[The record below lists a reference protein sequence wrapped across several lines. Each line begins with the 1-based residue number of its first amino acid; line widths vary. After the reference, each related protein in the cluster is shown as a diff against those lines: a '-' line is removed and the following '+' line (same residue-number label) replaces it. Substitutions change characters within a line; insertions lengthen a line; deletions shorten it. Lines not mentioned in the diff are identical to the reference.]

1 MEGYRDTSG
10 CRTQFFAYLIAIVLT
25 IVLCLVFHGC
35 RSLPPAV
42 VPEVHNNYNGH
53 DRDHSSA
60 RGDSIIIRDSII
72 YRWQHDTLYV
82 DRWHT
87 EFRDR
92 WRHDTLTLRDS
103 IHVNDS
109 IPYPVEVQVP
119 VRVRNGYDKFTAKG
133 FWILL
138 GILILIV
145 GWKIAKAYFK
155 IQTGGMGSILSKFL

>member
-1 MEGYRDTSG
+1 MSTIYQEEDNGFR
-10 CRTQFFAYLIAIVLT
+10 FALCCLLLLIAVLLFGCKSTKPIVT
-25 IVLCLVFHGC
+25 
-35 RSLPPAV
+35 
-42 VPEVHNNYNGH
+42 VPEVHNQYNGH

-60 RGDSIIIRDSII
+60 RGDSIHIRDSII
-72 YRWQHDTLYV
+72 YRWKHDTLFV

-119 VRVRNGYDKFTAKG
+119 VRVRNGYDHFTSWG

-138 GILILIV
+138 VALLVWLAFKAYRLYIKIHTGGIL
-145 GWKIAKAYFK
+145 
-155 IQTGGMGSILSKFL
+155 

>member
-1 MEGYRDTSG
+1 MSTYYPEEDNGFR
-10 CRTQFFAYLIAIVLT
+10 FALCCLLFLIAVLLFGCKTQQQIVT
-25 IVLCLVFHGC
+25 
-35 RSLPPAV
+35 
-42 VPEVHNNYNGH
+42 VPEIHNQYNGH

-60 RGDSIIIRDSII
+60 RGDSIHIRDSII
-72 YRWQHDTLYV
+72 YRWKHDTLFV

-119 VRVRNGYDKFTAKG
+119 VRIRNGYDRFTAKG

-155 IQTGGMGSILSKFL
+155 IQTGGMGSILGKFL

>member
-1 MEGYRDTSG
+1 MSTYYPEEDNGFR
-10 CRTQFFAYLIAIVLT
+10 FALCCLLFLIAVLLFGCKSTKPIVT
-25 IVLCLVFHGC
+25 
-35 RSLPPAV
+35 
-42 VPEVHNNYNGH
+42 VPEIHNQYNGH

-60 RGDSIIIRDSII
+60 RGDSIHIRDSII
-72 YRWQHDTLYV
+72 YRWKHDTLFV

-145 GWKIAKAYFK
+145 CWKIAKAYFK